1 MILSFFEYNINKN
14 LINTYDKN
22 ISILITF
29 LRFSKQVIHVYGS
42 VAAVTGFL
50 LLLVQSVTGVVSYS
64 NPGVYLV
71 V

>member
-22 ISILITF
+22 ISIITF
-29 LRFSKQVIHVYGS
+29 LSKQLLHIYGS
-42 VAAVTGFL
+42 VAAITGFL